1 MVHDIRETTF
11 AAFRERVDAITQAAV
26 DRGLGYAVTNIR
38 RDNGEWSATIKVE
51 EPANA

>member
-1 MVHDIRETTF
+1 MIYEIRQPTF
-11 AAFRERVDAITQAAV
+11 AHFQAEIDAITEDAV

-38 RDNGEWSATIKVE
+38 RENGEWSATIKVE